1 MRKLLICV
9 VALSLIAPA
18 AQGAYSPEPPAPAPA
33 PAPAVTPAPATAPTS
48 TPAPAKQV
56 VTVQTELT
64 RINPM
69 LYSNNF
75 KKARTELIKINKA
88 FPNNADVNNLLG
100 YTSRKLKSYRASASY
115 YSKALQINPNH
126 LGALEYQGELFVT
139 TKKIAS
145 AKSNL
150 AKLLTLCGVN
160 CSEYKDLK
168 KAIGNK

>member
-48 TPAPAKQV
+48 TPAPAKTV
-56 VTVQTELT
+56 ATVQTELT
-64 RINPM
+64 RINPL

-75 KKARTELIKINKA
+75 KKARAELIKINKA

-100 YTSRKLKSYRASASY
+100 YTSRKLKSYNASASY
-115 YSKALQINPNH
+115 YTKALQINPNH

>member
-18 AQGAYSPEPPAPAPA
+18 AHGDYSPVPAPVPA
-33 PAPAVTPAPATAPTS
+33 PTSTSTS

-69 LYSNNF
+69 LNSNDF
-75 KKARTELIKINKA
+75 KKARTELIKINRA

-115 YSKALQINPNH
+115 YTKALQINPNH

>member
-1 MRKLLICV
+1 M
-9 VALSLIAPA
+9 APA
-18 AQGAYSPEPPAPAPA
+18 AHGDYSPTPAPV
-33 PAPAVTPAPATAPTS
+33 VTPAPSKAPTS
-48 TPAPAKQV
+48 TSTPAKPV

-69 LYSNNF
+69 LSSNDF
-75 KKARTELIKINKA
+75 KKARTELIKIDKA

-115 YSKALQINPNH
+115 YTKALQINPNH

>member
-1 MRKLLICV
+1 M
-9 VALSLIAPA
+9 APA
-18 AQGAYSPEPPAPAPA
+18 AHGDYSPTPAPV
-33 PAPAVTPAPATAPTS
+33 VTPAPSKAPTS
-48 TPAPAKQV
+48 TSTPAKPV

-69 LYSNNF
+69 LSSNDF
-75 KKARTELIKINKA
+75 KKARTELIKIDKA

-115 YSKALQINPNH
+115 YTKALQVNPNH

>member
-9 VALSLIAPA
+9 AALSLIAPA
-18 AQGAYSPEPPAPAPA
+18 AHGDYSPVPA
-33 PAPAVTPAPATAPTS
+33 PAPAVTPAPAKAPTSTS

-69 LYSNNF
+69 LNSNDF
-75 KKARTELIKINKA
+75 KKARTELIKINRA

-115 YSKALQINPNH
+115 YTKALQINPNH

>member
-1 MRKLLICV
+1 VRKLIICV

-18 AQGAYSPEPPAPAPA
+18 AQGAYKPEPPAPSPA
-33 PAPAVTPAPATAPTS
+33 PAATPATAPTPSPSS
-48 TPAPAKQV
+48 TPAKPV
-56 VTVQTELT
+56 VTVETELT

-69 LYSNNF
+69 LNSNDF
-75 KKARTELIKINKA
+75 KKARTELIKINNA
-88 FPNNADVNNLLG
+88 FPNNADVNSLLG
-100 YTSRKLKSYRASASY
+100 YTSRKLKSYSVSASY
-115 YSKALQINPNH
+115 YTKALQINPNH

>member
-9 VALSLIAPA
+9 AALSLIAPA
-18 AQGAYSPEPPAPAPA
+18 AHGDYSPVPA
-33 PAPAVTPAPATAPTS
+33 PAPAVTPAPAKAPTSTS

-69 LYSNNF
+69 LNSNDF
-75 KKARTELIKINKA
+75 KKARTELIKINRA

-100 YTSRKLKSYRASASY
+100 YTSRKLKAYSASASY
-115 YSKALQINPNH
+115 YTKALQINPNH

>member
-9 VALSLIAPA
+9 AALSLIAPA
-18 AQGAYSPEPPAPAPA
+18 AHGDYSPVPA
-33 PAPAVTPAPATAPTS
+33 PAPAVTPAPAKAPTSTS

-69 LYSNNF
+69 LNSNDF
-75 KKARTELIKINKA
+75 KKARTELIKINRA

-100 YTSRKLKSYRASASY
+100 YTSRKLKSYSASASY
-115 YSKALQINPNH
+115 YTKALQINPNH

>member
-1 MRKLLICV
+1 MRKLFICV

-18 AQGAYSPEPPAPAPA
+18 AQGAYRPEPPAPSPA
-33 PAPAVTPAPATAPTS
+33 PAATPATAPTPSPSS
-48 TPAPAKQV
+48 TPAKPV
-56 VTVQTELT
+56 VTVETELT

-69 LYSNNF
+69 LNSNDF
-75 KKARTELIKINKA
+75 KKARTELIKINNA

-100 YTSRKLKSYRASASY
+100 YTSRKLKSYSVSASY
-115 YSKALQINPNH
+115 YTKALQINPNH

>member
-1 MRKLLICV
+1 MRKLLICIAV
-9 VALSLIAPA
+9 LSLMAPA
-18 AQGAYSPEPPAPAPA
+18 AHGDYSPTPAPV
-33 PAPAVTPAPATAPTS
+33 VTPAPSKAPTS
-48 TPAPAKQV
+48 TSTPAKPV

-69 LYSNNF
+69 LSSNDF
-75 KKARTELIKINKA
+75 KKARTELIKIDKA

-100 YTSRKLKSYRASASY
+100 YTSRKLKSYSSSASY
-115 YSKALQINPNH
+115 YTKALQINPNH

>member
-1 MRKLLICV
+1 MRKLLICIAV
-9 VALSLIAPA
+9 LSLMAPA
-18 AQGAYSPEPPAPAPA
+18 AHGDYSPTPAPV
-33 PAPAVTPAPATAPTS
+33 VTPAPSKAPTS
-48 TPAPAKQV
+48 TSTPAKPV

-69 LYSNNF
+69 LSSNDF
-75 KKARTELIKINKA
+75 KKARTELIKIDKA

-115 YSKALQINPNH
+115 YTKALQINPNH

>member
-9 VALSLIAPA
+9 AALSLIAPA
-18 AQGAYSPEPPAPAPA
+18 AHGDYSPVPAPVPA
-33 PAPAVTPAPATAPTS
+33 PTSTS
-48 TPAPAKQV
+48 TPAPAQQV

-69 LYSNNF
+69 LNSNDF
-75 KKARTELIKINKA
+75 KKARTELIKINRA

-115 YSKALQINPNH
+115 YTKALQINPNH